1 MITKVSEIEV
11 SDIAEYLRLTDDIST
26 EDEKYLNTILNVA
39 KNFIINNTGIKNLD
53 TYSDLVIVVFVLC
66 QDMYDNRTLY
76 VEKNNVNKV
85 VSSILDQHS
94 CNLL

>member
-26 EDEKYLNTILNVA
+26 EDKRYLNTILNVA
-39 KNFIINNTGIKNLD
+39 KNFIINNTGIKDLD

-76 VEKNNVNKV
+76 VEKNSVNKV
-85 VSSILDQHS
+85 VSSNLDQHS

>member
-26 EDEKYLNTILNVA
+26 EDKRYLNTILNVA
-39 KNFIINNTGIKNLD
+39 KNFIINNTGIKDLD

-76 VEKNNVNKV
+76 VEKNSVNKV